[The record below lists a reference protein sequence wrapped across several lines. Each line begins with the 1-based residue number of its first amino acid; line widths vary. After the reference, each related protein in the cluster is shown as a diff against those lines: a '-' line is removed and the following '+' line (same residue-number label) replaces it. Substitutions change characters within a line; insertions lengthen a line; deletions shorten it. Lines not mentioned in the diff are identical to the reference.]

1 MFPLQETVPPTPAHE
16 PTGTAPRP
24 SADLAKVEPAM
35 PLSFFNTMTRRTE
48 PFVPIRE
55 GEVRLYT
62 CGPTVYNFAHIGNFR
77 TYAFEDLLRRYLKYR
92 GYQVTQVMNITDI
105 EDKIIKAHVASGKPV
120 DAITAPFIQAFHED
134 LATLRI
140 EPAEHYPRATTY
152 VVPAMV
158 EMVEALLAKGY
169 AYKSD
174 DGSVYFNIRR
184 FPAYGSLAHFQ
195 VEDLVAGARVKQD
208 EYDKESASD
217 FALWKAWDAA
227 DGEVYW
233 ETSLGKGRPGWHLE
247 CSAMSMGLL
256 GEHFDIHTGG
266 EDNIFPHHE
275 NEIAQ
280 SEAYTGKRF
289 VNYWL
294 HSRHLLVDDTK
305 MSKSKGNFYTLR
317 ELLEDHN
324 KPWYAI
330 RYLYISSHY
339 RSQINFTFDGL
350 EMAGRTVERM
360 RELVRRVGE
369 RRGVAQEAVPAIA
382 EAVRLTQVE
391 FEAALDDDLNS
402 SKALAAVHTLISS
415 LNRWIDEG
423 LVGATEAELVLS
435 FFGSIDRVLGLE
447 LLKVLEVDDLDEA
460 IQALV
465 DERQAA
471 RARKDFARS
480 DAIRAELLAQG
491 IIIEDTPA
499 GVRWK
504 RA

>member
-1 MFPLQETVPPTPAHE
+1 
-16 PTGTAPRP
+16 
-24 SADLAKVEPAM
+24 M
-35 PLSFFNTMTRRTE
+35 PLSFFNTMSRQLE
-48 PFVPIRE
+48 PFVPIEE
-55 GEVRLYT
+55 GKVRLYT
-62 CGPTVYNFAHIGNFR
+62 CGPTVYNYAHIGNFR

-105 EDKIIKAHVASGKPV
+105 EDKIIKAHVATGTPV
-120 DAITAPFIQAFHED
+120 NDITAPFIQAFHED

-140 EPAEHYPRATTY
+140 EPAEHYPRATDF

-158 EMVEALLAKGY
+158 DMVETLLAKGF
-169 AYKSD
+169 AYKSE
-174 DGSVYFNIRR
+174 DGSIYFQIRK
-184 FPAYGSLAHFQ
+184 FPNYGHLAHFQ
-195 VEDLVAGARVKQD
+195 VDDLVAGARVKQD

-280 SEAYTGKRF
+280 SEACTGTRF

-317 ELLEDHN
+317 ELLDDHK

-339 RSQINFTFDGL
+339 RSQINFTFEGL
-350 EMAGRTVERM
+350 EMAGRTVERL
-360 RELVRRVGE
+360 RDFVRRVGE
-369 RRGVAQEAVPAIA
+369 CRRVPGASVAAVHDAMA
-382 EAVRLTQVE
+382 MARTE
-391 FEAALDDDLNS
+391 FEAAMDDDLNS
-402 SKALAAVHTLISS
+402 SKALAALHALISQT
-415 LNRWIDEG
+415 NKWIEEG
-423 LVGATEAELVLS
+423 ALHAADAEALVALLGEL
-435 FFGSIDRVLGLE
+435 DRVLGLE
-447 LLKVLEVDDLDEA
+447 LLEVLEATTLESD

-471 RARKDFARS
+471 RASKDFARA
-480 DAIRAELLAQG
+480 DALRTQLGSLG
-491 IIIEDTPA
+491 IILEDTPA